1 MNLRS
6 ESLRP
11 IWIGGAVGV
20 LAAMGFALGIFSS
33 WGARMTDRFFLPH
46 AADSSIT
53 VVAIDDASIG
63 KIGRWPWPRS
73 VHADLIKKLS
83 DAGAKVIAYDVNFPE
98 VSTPDQDQA
107 LADALKASG
116 VTVLPV
122 ELQLQQTNNQLTFDA
137 RTVLSPIS
145 LIASSAKATGHSNTP
160 PDTDGIVRRVP
171 LAVRAQ
177 DGSIIPSFVSEVAR
191 VAGISQHVKD
201 APLDGY
207 GRTMVN
213 FPDRPLAA
221 FRLLSAADVLRGTA
235 DLSAIKG
242 GVVFVGSTA
251 SDLHDALL
259 VPTSNGVPMSGVEI
273 HASLYDTLSHER
285 WLQPV
290 PAALTMLVLVLLG
303 LLIGLLVS
311 RLRARLSVP
320 ILIASW
326 VVMLIVAFVVFD
338 RGWVMDVVWPT
349 LVFVFADALVTLER
363 RVTSDRQKRQ
373 LKSVLTRYVSPSVV
387 ESILKDPSKFKL
399 GGERRR
405 MSVIFSDIRG
415 FTTISEGLSP
425 EQLVHYL
432 NIYLSRMTEIV
443 FANGGVLD
451 KYIGDAVM
459 AFWNAPFD
467 QADHAVRAVKTALN
481 WQDALAE
488 MNAAKAFGNLE
499 FHIGAGVNTGDMI
512 VGNVGGDARFDY
524 TVIGDNVNLG
534 SRLEGLTKEYG
545 VRVLITEATQKD
557 VAKEF
562 VTRKLDKVAVKG
574 KKEPVVIYEAMVEAE
589 KATDGQKQ
597 LAKDFETAL
606 EAYFSRN
613 FADAIAKCETIQRT
627 MPNDGPTKLLID
639 RANHFT
645 ETPPPA
651 DWVGTWVYTKK

>member
-1 MNLRS
+1 
-6 ESLRP
+6 
-11 IWIGGAVGV
+11 
-20 LAAMGFALGIFSS
+20 
-33 WGARMTDRFFLPH
+33 
-46 AADSSIT
+46 
-53 VVAIDDASIG
+53 
-63 KIGRWPWPRS
+63 
-73 VHADLIKKLS
+73 
-83 DAGAKVIAYDVNFPE
+83 
-98 VSTPDQDQA
+98 
-107 LADALKASG
+107 
-116 VTVLPV
+116 
-122 ELQLQQTNNQLTFDA
+122 
-137 RTVLSPIS
+137 
-145 LIASSAKATGHSNTP
+145 
-160 PDTDGIVRRVP
+160 VRRVALRVQAP
-171 LAVRAQ
+171 
-177 DGSIIPSFVSEVAR
+177 DGSVVPSFVAEVSR
-191 VAGISQHVKD
+191 IAGIADHFAL
-201 APLDGY
+201 APHDDDG
-207 GRTMVN
+207 RVMVN
-213 FPDRPLAA
+213 FDDHPFAA
-221 FRLLSAADVLRGTA
+221 FRTISAADVLRGTA

-259 VPTSNGVPMSGVEI
+259 VPTSSGVPMPGVEI
-273 HASLYDTLSHER
+273 HASFFDTLLHER

-290 PAALTMLVLVLLG
+290 PFIVIELFLVVLG
-303 LLIGLLVS
+303 LLIGFVVS
-311 RLRARLSVP
+311 RLRARWSVLV
-320 ILIASW
+320 ILGLWIAS
-326 VVMLIVAFVVFD
+326 LIVSFVLFD
-338 RGWVMDVVWPT
+338 RGWIMDVVWST
-349 LVFVFADALVTLER
+349 LVFVFADAIVTLER

-373 LKSVLTRYVSPSVV
+373 LKSVLMRYVSPSVV

-488 MNAAKAFGNLE
+488 MNTAKAFGNLE

-557 VAKEF
+557 VAKAF

-574 KKEPVVIYEAMVEAE
+574 KKEPVVIYEAMVEME
-589 KATDGQKQ
+589 KATEAHKQ
-597 LAKDFETAL
+597 LAKDFEAAL

-613 FADAIAKCETIQRT
+613 FADAIVKCEAIQKM
-627 MPNDGPTKLLID
+627 MPNDGPTKLLIE
-639 RANHFT
+639 RAHIFT